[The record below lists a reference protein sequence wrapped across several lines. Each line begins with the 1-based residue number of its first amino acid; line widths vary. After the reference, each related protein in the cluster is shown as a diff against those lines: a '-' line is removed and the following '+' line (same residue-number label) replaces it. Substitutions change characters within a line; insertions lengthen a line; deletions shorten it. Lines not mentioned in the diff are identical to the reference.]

1 MKIKEALFYSIIA
14 GFTITLISAISPI
27 NGAPWPW
34 LTKGGIIFS
43 TFLIDAAIWTITTLL
58 GYLLFEEY
66 RAK

>member
-1 MKIKEALFYSIIA
+1 MEIKESAFYSLMA
-14 GFTITLISAISPI
+14 GIVITLVSAISPI

-43 TFLIDAAIWTITTLL
+43 TFAVDVVVWAITTFI

-66 RAK
+66 SGR